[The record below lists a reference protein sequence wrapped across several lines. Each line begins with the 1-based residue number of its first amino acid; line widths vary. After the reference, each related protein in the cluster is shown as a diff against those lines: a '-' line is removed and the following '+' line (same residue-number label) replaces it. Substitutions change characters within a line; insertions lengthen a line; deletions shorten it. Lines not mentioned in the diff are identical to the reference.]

1 MEFNVA
7 DLFERVASHVPDREA
22 IICGDARLTYGDFD
36 RRANRMARCLAASGI
51 SKGDHVAIYAYN
63 RLEWVEAMLA
73 CYKLCAVPINI
84 NYRYVEDE
92 LFYLL
97 NDADVKAIVFE
108 QQFAPLLANVSHRL
122 PLLTTYMVL
131 EDGSN
136 ASLTGLHAVEY
147 AAAMAQQTD
156 TPLDIP
162 RSADDLYVLY
172 TGGTTGMPKG
182 VVWRQEDVIM
192 ALGGGLDMATGQRLA
207 SAEVMADRCIQ
218 PNAFPMRSLQLA
230 PLMHGAA
237 QWGALRALLEG
248 GVVILSDRKSFD
260 ADHVWHTVGQEKA
273 NVMLITGDAMA
284 RPLMDALEAKR
295 TADDAPYDLSSLFVI
310 ASSAAL
316 FSPTLKDAFTE
327 YFPNAL
333 IMDNIGAS
341 EVGYCGAAVH
351 SKGNADKDAGGPRVS
366 PGPDIVVLDDDFSLI
381 PSGSSREGWLARGGN
396 IPVAYYKDEEKTRKT
411 YITASDGKRYA
422 IPGDRVRTNEDGS
435 LTLLGR
441 GSLCIN
447 SGGEKIFPE
456 EVECAIKAH
465 PDVFDTLVVGTP
477 DARFGSCVTALIQLR
492 PHAATPSL
500 ESIHT
505 ACASRI
511 ARYKLP
517 RQLLFVD
524 QIKRSPSG
532 KPDYLWAKET
542 AVQQLAN
549 ATDD

>member
-7 DLFERVASHVPDREA
+7 SLFERVASHVPDREA
-22 IICGDARLTYGDFD
+22 IICGEARLTYGEFD
-36 RRANRMARCLAASGI
+36 RRANRMARHLAACGI
-51 SKGDHVAIYAYN
+51 GKGDHVAIYAYN
-63 RLEWVEAMLA
+63 RLEWVETMLA
-73 CYKLCAVPINI
+73 CYKLCAVPINV
-84 NYRYVEDE
+84 NYRYVEEE
-92 LFYLL
+92 LRYLL

-108 QQFAPLLANVSHRL
+108 RQFAPLLTNITAQL
-122 PLLTTYMVL
+122 PLLNTFVVL
-131 EDGSN
+131 DDDSN
-136 ASLTGLHAVEY
+136 APLTGLHAVDY
-147 AAAMAQQTD
+147 SNAMAQHAD
-156 TPLDIP
+156 TPLAIQ
-162 RSADDLYVLY
+162 RSADDVYVLY

-192 ALGGGLDMATGQRLA
+192 ALGGGMDMATGQRFA
-207 SAEVMADRCIQ
+207 SADIMADRCIQ

-248 GVVILSDRKSFD
+248 GVVILSDRHSFD
-260 ADHVWHTVGQEKA
+260 ADHVWHTVAREKA

-284 RPLMDALEAKR
+284 RPLMDALNAKQA
-295 TADDAPYDLSSLFVI
+295 TDDEPYDLSSLFVI
-310 ASSAAL
+310 ASSAAV
-316 FSPTLKDAFTE
+316 FSPSLKDAFVAQ
-327 YFPNAL
+327 FPNAL
-333 IMDNIGAS
+333 VMDNIGAS

-351 SKGNADKDAGGPRVS
+351 SQGGADKDAGGPRVS
-366 PGPDIVVLDDDFSLI
+366 PGPGIVVLDDDFSLI
-381 PSGSSREGWLARGGN
+381 PFGSQREGWLARGGH
-396 IPVAYYKDEEKTRKT
+396 IPLAYYKDEEKTRKT
-411 YITASDGKRYA
+411 YVTAADGKRYA

-477 DARFGSCVTALIQLR
+477 DARFGSCVTALIALR
-492 PHAATPSL
+492 PNAPIPSL

-505 ACASRI
+505 ACTSHI

-517 RQLLFVD
+517 RRLLFVD
-524 QIKRSPSG
+524 NIKRSPSG

-542 AVQQLAN
+542 ALQQLDN
-549 ATDD
+549 ITRS